1 MPRPVDGVHDFFH
14 ETTELYTAEKN
25 RVVSKSSRK
34 RVQCLNKECPFNQ
47 VYCNVQ
53 QLQIHLAAPTSGPG
67 SENRCR
73 FVSSEV
79 RDHNQGV

>member
-25 RVVSKSSRK
+25 GVVSKSSRR

-47 VYCNVQ
+47 MYRNVL
-53 QLQIHLAAPTSGPG
+53 QLQTHLAANAWS
-67 SENRCR
+67 R
-73 FVSSEV
+73 
-79 RDHNQGV
+79 